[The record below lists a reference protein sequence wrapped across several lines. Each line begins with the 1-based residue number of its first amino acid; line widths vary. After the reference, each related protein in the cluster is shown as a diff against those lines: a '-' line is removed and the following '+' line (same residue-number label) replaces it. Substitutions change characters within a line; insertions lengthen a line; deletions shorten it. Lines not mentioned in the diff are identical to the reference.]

1 MDRRMFLGLGLGVTL
16 TGTGGTKA
24 LAQSEDYPTRNVTFV
39 CPFPAGGGT
48 DTLVRLLAAEL
59 QDKLKRTVIVENR
72 PGAATLLAAGAVAKA
87 PPDGHTLLLAPVSTL
102 AISPHTFKTL
112 PYDPIKDFAPV
123 GIVGSAQYALI
134 AYPGVGADTLPG
146 LIKLI
151 KSKNGEMTYA
161 TPGIGTPHHL
171 LMEMFLKMVDGKA
184 QHVTYR
190 GSPPALNDLVSGRIS
205 IMMADLSASIGLI
218 QDGKL
223 KVYGV
228 NSPNR
233 LKSLPDKPTI
243 AEAGLPGFSGSAWFA
258 VVVPAGTPRPII
270 EKLNSVLANYIR
282 GPEAQ
287 DRLNALAIS
296 PITSTPQQLEAF
308 IPSELAKWGKV
319 VKDAGIE
326 PQ

>member
-1 MDRRMFLGLGLGVTL
+1 MDRRTFLGLALVVPL
-16 TGTGGTKA
+16 TGMGGPGA
-24 LAQSEDYPTRNVTFV
+24 FAQSESYPTRNITFV

-87 PPDGHTLLLAPVSTL
+87 APDGHTLLLAPVSTL
-102 AISPHTFKTL
+102 AISPHMFKTL

-134 AYPGVGADTLPG
+134 AYPGLGADTLPD

-161 TPGIGTPHHL
+161 SPGIGTPHHL
-171 LMEMFLKMVDGKA
+171 LMEMFLKMVDAKA

-205 IMMADLSASIGLI
+205 LMMADLSASIGLI

-228 NSPNR
+228 NSPTR
-233 LKSLPDKPTI
+233 IKTLPDKPTI
-243 AEAGLPGFSGSAWFA
+243 AEAGLPGFAGSAWFA
-258 VVVPAGTPRPII
+258 VAVPAGTPRPII
-270 EKLNSVLANYIR
+270 DKLNGVLTNYIK
-282 GPEAQ
+282 GAEAQ
-287 DRLNALAIS
+287 DKLDALAIS
-296 PITSTPQQLEAF
+296 PITSTPQELEAF
-308 IPSELAKWGKV
+308 IPVELARWGKAAM
-319 VKDAGIE
+319 DAGIE